1 MRGGRIIF
9 IIILSAVTVAAMAQK
24 VRVAAVDEP
33 LSSVVK
39 RLNVEVSFDNSVLSK
54 YRVTLNRTFSSPQKA
69 IGFLIAGKPL
79 LLKKEA
85 GVYIISVRKDN
96 VVKKHEERAGKVIT
110 RSRLDTLS
118 MDLSVSLKEI
128 VITSKSHAPRIE
140 EEDSSSRGVF
150 FNTAAAIRMP
160 GYSDNSVFN
169 VLRMMPGI
177 RASGEPSDELYVWGS
192 SPGESRVTLDG
203 IPLFAMQ
210 SYNSN
215 ISYIN
220 PYMSDEVKYKRG
232 ILSASEG
239 SQTGAKVDVTSG
251 MVQLTKPLFKVMAS
265 TMSAN
270 VFAAVPI
277 GRRSVVSVAYRHTL
291 QGVFGGTTFDAYRNK
306 GDSLNHKA
314 QLSNSTETQGG
325 GSGSSTSQRANS
337 AVSITP
343 EYRFQDFNINFA
355 GEGAQ
360 RTYYKFTLYGAE
372 DYMDFDRND
381 TINGSGDQTS
391 YQGGASA
398 KVGKSW
404 DDGSR
409 SEVSSFFSGL
419 YSTQKGSYVADRG
432 NYNFDMSERVAQFNL
447 KLLQKGLAG
456 MSNFTFGAELNTYRV
471 INSYVAKTAV
481 QTTLFAENK
490 FDIGHLEASTG
501 LRTDIMSDG
510 VKWQPRILLKYHL
523 LKYITLTTSW
533 GIYDQYLVKDPF
545 LIFENSYQ
553 FRWDIN
559 RSLKSYNSVAGI
571 AFNRGGLNVSAEAY
585 LKKIRSS
592 VWVVGNQLGYYDFDL
607 KGLDVSAKYN
617 WRHGLL
623 FASWSLSDD
632 SRQTDGVAHEIKAG
646 GLFRFYPFSLSA
658 NYVFGKGYNT
668 MLLPTSSYGEH
679 NGLSNSSTTYSRM
692 DIYASYE
699 KRFKYVGLT
708 VGASLINVFNTDNVK
723 YSTSWIPRGYASS
736 SFYSKA
742 SSRTPVIF
750 VELKF

>member
-1 MRGGRIIF
+1 MKFRRYF
-9 IIILSAVTVAAMAQK
+9 FLLLIIIISQPAFTQRIQVKAANEA
-24 VRVAAVDEP
+24 
-33 LSSVVK
+33 LSSVVR
-39 RLNVEVSFDNSVLSK
+39 RLKVEVSFDNKVLSV
-54 YRVTLNRTFSSPQKA
+54 YRVTMNKFFSSPDAA
-69 IGFLIAGKPL
+69 IKYLIKGKPL
-79 LLKKEA
+79 QLTRVA
-85 GVYIISVRKDN
+85 GVYVITTKMTKEKKMEPKVVYKY
-96 VVKKHEERAGKVIT
+96 VVKKEQDPHP
-110 RSRLDTLS
+110 
-118 MDLSVSLKEI
+118 MDLTMSLKEI
-128 VITSKSHAPRIE
+128 VITAANHTPSLWG
-140 EEDSSSRGVF
+140 EDENAQSRF
-150 FNTAAAIRMP
+150 TAVTANVMP
-160 GYSDNSVFN
+160 GSSDNSVFN

-270 VFAAVPI
+270 VFAAAPI

-592 VWVVGNQLGYYDFDL
+592 G
-607 KGLDVSAKYN
+607 
-617 WRHGLL
+617 
-623 FASWSLSDD
+623 
-632 SRQTDGVAHEIKAG
+632 
-646 GLFRFYPFSLSA
+646 
-658 NYVFGKGYNT
+658 
-668 MLLPTSSYGEH
+668 
-679 NGLSNSSTTYSRM
+679 
-692 DIYASYE
+692 
-699 KRFKYVGLT
+699 
-708 VGASLINVFNTDNVK
+708 
-723 YSTSWIPRGYASS
+723 
-736 SFYSKA
+736 
-742 SSRTPVIF
+742 
-750 VELKF
+750 